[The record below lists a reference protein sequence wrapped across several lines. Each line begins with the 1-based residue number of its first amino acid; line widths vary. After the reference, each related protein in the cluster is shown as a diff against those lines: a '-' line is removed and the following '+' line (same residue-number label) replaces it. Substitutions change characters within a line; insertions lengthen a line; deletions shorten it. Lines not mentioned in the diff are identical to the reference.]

1 VWHYLALAAAI
12 ASSACGQILLKTGA
26 TEGSAGFV
34 AQLFRPATILGLACY
49 GLSAGAFI
57 FAIRQ
62 IPLAVAGPTS
72 ALTYVAGVLAG
83 VFLFKEVLVT
93 TQMVGIGLVIVGVVL
108 LNQT

>member
-1 VWHYLALAAAI
+1 MWYYIALGAAI
-12 ASSACGQILLKTGA
+12 VSSACGQILLKTGA
-26 TEGSAGFV
+26 TEGAAGFITQV
-34 AQLFRPATILGLACY
+34 FRPATIIGLGCY

-57 FAIRQ
+57 FALRG

-83 VFLFKEVLVT
+83 VFLFKEILVT
-93 TQMVGIGLVIVGVVL
+93 TQMVGIALVIIGVVL